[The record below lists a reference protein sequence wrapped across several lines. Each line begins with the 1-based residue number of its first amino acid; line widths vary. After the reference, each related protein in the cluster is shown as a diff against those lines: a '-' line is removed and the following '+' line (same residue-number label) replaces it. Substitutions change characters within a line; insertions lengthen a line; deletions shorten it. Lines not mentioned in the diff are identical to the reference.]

1 MAKPTRDDLVAGRY
15 RLLEQLGV
23 GGMGEVWKA
32 QDTRFESR
40 VVAVKILRDDET
52 LLEDARN
59 KQRFLRAV
67 DAGARAGDLTL
78 TFIVNS
84 LDDLLISG
92 RARDTLRDRI
102 AAALGDAPIERAAAA
117 KLFDA
122 LADDPTFNENA
133 RMRAKL
139 RKLFRDEANS
149 VANLRHENIV
159 SISDYGDH
167 AGVPYLAMDYI
178 EGQTL
183 LRIIQRG
190 ERMPRTR
197 QLRLMEDLCDG
208 LGYAHRNN
216 LVHRDIKPANLI
228 VDASTGRLKVL
239 DFGVVRRLEQSG
251 ESTVGIA
258 VGTFCY
264 MSPEQTRGSAAL
276 DHRSDI
282 FAVGAVFYELLSGRK
297 AFPPGGSAIE
307 LVHNIQT
314 KPAQPLLELVGD
326 LQPEIAGII
335 DRAMAKE
342 PEQRYADL
350 ALMKR
355 QIERIRARL
364 ELLEEQNERTVL
376 TVERDVTVMVDRSK
390 ETPVLDLLRRA
401 ERAFDSGDDHAV
413 VELCDQVFLLK
424 TTHAA
429 ASSLRAQAL
438 QRRELKEAAERER
451 RAAEEQARIAEDETR
466 AAAVAAGLAEEE
478 ARRVEEARKA
488 EEARIAEEA
497 REAEEARKAD
507 AALKAEQQRKADEKA
522 RRVAEE
528 SARKAAADEARRV
541 AEAQALQKVEEDEQ
555 RAREEQ
561 AKRETDERERLAAE
575 AETRRKAGEARR
587 IADEKAR
594 EAAEQEARQVA
605 EAKARKEAKEKARL
619 EKAQREKA
627 EHQEKARLA
636 AEEQARLAVQG
647 LLPKSPLPRYVGLAT
662 AALVVAGVTIYLLL
676 PGALPQPSGGTDQT
690 AAAVTTTIPATTTVP
705 PPPPTGPPD
714 NVLVP
719 APQLVSVD
727 ILPWARVRIVPVV
740 AGVNVP
746 GELLITPFTVQLPP
760 GDYRL
765 ECENGGVSTRSV
777 FPIKVEAGRPLT
789 VTRTMS
795 GFNADQVVGTLLGDQ
810 R

>member
-555 RAREEQ
+555 R
-561 AKRETDERERLAAE
+561 
-575 AETRRKAGEARR
+575 
-587 IADEKAR
+587 
-594 EAAEQEARQVA
+594 EAAEQEARRVA
-605 EAKARKEAKEKARL
+605 EAKARKQAEK
-619 EKAQREKA
+619 
-627 EHQEKARLA
+627 
-636 AEEQARLAVQG
+636 QARLAVQG